1 MTIWVPE
8 EVEER
13 ERREKR
19 SANCIMDKQY
29 NNNSDGGSSSLQLFF
44 IVYAI
49 ILHHYTYI
57 YIYIA
62 CHEPGPKQ
70 AQGGGGFHRFFKD
83 SDFPQEKASVKP
95 PLPSWVGSIYKKA
108 AASATEGGHRIVVC
122 KVRELLCHR
131 GLRASAALGAV
142 RSTQRSPS

>member
-49 ILHHYTYI
+49 YCIIIHI
-57 YIYIA
+57 YIYTLHA
-62 CHEPGPKQ
+62 TSQVLSK
-70 AQGGGGFHRFFKD
+70 
-83 SDFPQEKASVKP
+83 
-95 PLPSWVGSIYKKA
+95 LKA
-108 AASATEGGHRIVVC
+108 AAAFIDFSKIPISHRRKHQLNPPCQV
-122 KVRELLCHR
+122 
-131 GLRASAALGAV
+131 GLGPFTRKQLPLPPKGDIA
-142 RSTQRSPS
+142 